1 MGHTFCSIEQLRTM
15 AKDTQSKKRKAS
27 VPEVE
32 AEKVKKVKNAV
43 ATPSEA
49 PAKKRKATD
58 DAAPTKMKKTK
69 TPKDTSEVKAATPT
83 DKAPKK
89 SSSTL
94 KEALKDSKK
103 APDSTK
109 KQTAE
114 PKKTNAV
121 SAKKTA
127 SKEKADKLAKPEI
140 EADEELDS
148 GLEDEDK
155 ESDSEPDDQT
165 KAMLKGFES
174 DGDDDEVDDGLPEGT
189 AVPVRKQL
197 SKKEEKKL
205 AKIKESEASEKPGVV
220 YIGRIPHGFYEN
232 EMRAYFGQFGKI
244 LQLRM
249 SRNKKTGAGKHYG
262 WIKFESSVVADIVAR
277 TMDNYLMFGH
287 ILKVKLIPEEQV
299 NEAWF
304 KGANKRFKKVPW
316 NKMQGRNLEQGKS
329 EETWNTK
336 VEQEAEKREKRAKK
350 LKEIGYEFKAP
361 TLKSATGVAKPKAP
375 EELTNGESEV
385 KAIEA
390 APVVEEAHKPAKKGK
405 KAKNTQAGVSKKEN
419 QAVTIPPTKE
429 DVAES
434 INDLIAEVAEKPKK
448 GKKVKVV
455 KATEAVV
462 DEPAVVATEE
472 STESKPKKEKKV
484 KKTKIVETAETSEAA
499 VPEPEADIPE
509 KKLKTKKS
517 KTSLVETTV
526 TPVAAPEETAK
537 KSKKVKKAKASA

>member
-1 MGHTFCSIEQLRTM
+1 MG
-15 AKDTQSKKRKAS
+15 AS

-89 SSSTL
+89 SASNPKGTL
-94 KEALKDSKK
+94 KDPKE
-103 APDSTK
+103 APDTTK
-109 KQTAE
+109 KQTAK
-114 PKKTNAV
+114 PKKATAV
-121 SAKKTA
+121 SEKKTA
-127 SKEKADKLAKPEI
+127 SKEKADKIANLET
-140 EADEELDS
+140 EAGEELDS

-155 ESDSEPDDQT
+155 DMDEESDSEPDDQT

-205 AKIKESEASEKPGVV
+205 AKIKESEASDKPGVV

-287 ILKVKLIPEEQV
+287 ILKVKLIPEEQLLSHQRR
-299 NEAWF
+299 
-304 KGANKRFKKVPW
+304 K
-316 NKMQGRNLEQGKS
+316 
-329 EETWNTK
+329 
-336 VEQEAEKREKRAKK
+336 
-350 LKEIGYEFKAP
+350 
-361 TLKSATGVAKPKAP
+361 TLRS
-375 EELTNGESEV
+375 LSM
-385 KAIEA
+385 
-390 APVVEEAHKPAKKGK
+390 
-405 KAKNTQAGVSKKEN
+405 
-419 QAVTIPPTKE
+419 
-429 DVAES
+429 
-434 INDLIAEVAEKPKK
+434 
-448 GKKVKVV
+448 
-455 KATEAVV
+455 
-462 DEPAVVATEE
+462 
-472 STESKPKKEKKV
+472 
-484 KKTKIVETAETSEAA
+484 TS
-499 VPEPEADIPE
+499 
-509 KKLKTKKS
+509 S
-517 KTSLVETTV
+517 
-526 TPVAAPEETAK
+526 
-537 KSKKVKKAKASA
+537 

>member
-1 MGHTFCSIEQLRTM
+1 MGSIEQLRTM
-15 AKDTQSKKRKAS
+15 AEDTQSKKRKAS

-155 ESDSEPDDQT
+155 DMDEESDSEPDDQT

-244 LQLRM
+244 LQLCM

-304 KGANKRFKKVPW
+304 KGAIKRFKKVPW

-361 TLKSATGVAKPKAP
+361 ALKSATGVA
-375 EELTNGESEV
+375 
-385 KAIEA
+385 
-390 APVVEEAHKPAKKGK
+390 
-405 KAKNTQAGVSKKEN
+405 KAKNTQAGVSKEEN

-434 INDLIAEVAEKPKK
+434 INDLIAEVAEKPRK

-537 KSKKVKKAKASA
+537 KSKKVK

>member
-1 MGHTFCSIEQLRTM
+1 M
-15 AKDTQSKKRKAS
+15 AKDMQSKKRKAS

-49 PAKKRKATD
+49 PAKKRKATE
-58 DAAPTKMKKTK
+58 DAAPAKVKKTK
-69 TPKDTSEVKAATPT
+69 TPKDTSEVKAPTTT
-83 DKAPKK
+83 DK
-89 SSSTL
+89 T
-94 KEALKDSKK
+94 
-103 APDSTK
+103 
-109 KQTAE
+109 
-114 PKKTNAV
+114 PKKTSSTSNPKETSKDPKDTVAA
-121 SAKKTA
+121 AKKPITAKPKKATAVTTKKVTA
-127 SKEKADKLAKPEI
+127 SKEKVDKPEI
-140 EADEELDS
+140 EADEEMDS

-155 ESDSEPDDQT
+155 DMDEESDSEPDDQT

-174 DGDDDEVDDGLPEGT
+174 DGDDEEVDDGLPEGT
-189 AVPVRKQL
+189 EVPVRRQL

-205 AKIKESEASEKPGVV
+205 AKIKESEASDKPGVV

-262 WIKFESSVVADIVAR
+262 WIKFESAVVADIVAR

-299 NEAWF
+299 NEDWF

-316 NKMQGRNLEQGKS
+316 NKMEGRNLEQGKS

-336 VEQEAEKREKRAKK
+336 VEKEAEKREKKSRK

-361 TLKSATGVAKPKAP
+361 TLKTATGVAKPKAP

-385 KAIEA
+385 KAVEA
-390 APVVEEAHKPAKKGK
+390 APVIEADKPSKKGK
-405 KAKNTQAGVSKKEN
+405 KTKKIQVSNGDPIPPTANKEEN
-419 QAVTIPPTKE
+419 RSVTFPPTKE

-434 INDLIAEVAEKPKK
+434 IDALIAEVTEKPKK
-448 GKKVKVV
+448 GKKTKVV
-455 KATEAVV
+455 KATEADVE
-462 DEPAVVATEE
+462 EPTIVAVEE
-472 STESKPKKEKKV
+472 STEPKPKKEKKV
-484 KKTKIVETAETSEAA
+484 KKTKTVEIAETTEVA
-499 VPEPEADIPE
+499 VPEPVADIPE

-517 KTSLVETTV
+517 KASLVETTA
-526 TPVAAPEETAK
+526 TPVVAPEETVR
-537 KSKKVKKAKASA
+537 KSKKVKKSKATA

>member
-49 PAKKRKATD
+49 PAKK
-58 DAAPTKMKKTK
+58 
-69 TPKDTSEVKAATPT
+69 PKDTSEVKAATPT

-155 ESDSEPDDQT
+155 DMDEESDSEPDDQT

-361 TLKSATGVAKPKAP
+361 
-375 EELTNGESEV
+375 
-385 KAIEA
+385 
-390 APVVEEAHKPAKKGK
+390 
-405 KAKNTQAGVSKKEN
+405 
-419 QAVTIPPTKE
+419 
-429 DVAES
+429 
-434 INDLIAEVAEKPKK
+434 
-448 GKKVKVV
+448 
-455 KATEAVV
+455 
-462 DEPAVVATEE
+462 
-472 STESKPKKEKKV
+472 
-484 KKTKIVETAETSEAA
+484 
-499 VPEPEADIPE
+499 
-509 KKLKTKKS
+509 
-517 KTSLVETTV
+517 
-526 TPVAAPEETAK
+526 
-537 KSKKVKKAKASA
+537 

>member
-155 ESDSEPDDQT
+155 DMDEVSDSEPDDQT

-336 VEQEAEKREKRAKK
+336 VEQEAEKREK
-350 LKEIGYEFKAP
+350 
-361 TLKSATGVAKPKAP
+361 T
-375 EELTNGESEV
+375 
-385 KAIEA
+385 
-390 APVVEEAHKPAKKGK
+390 AKKGK
-405 KAKNTQAGVSKKEN
+405 KAKNTQAGVSKEEN

-526 TPVAAPEETAK
+526 APVAAPEETG
-537 KSKKVKKAKASA
+537 

>member
-1 MGHTFCSIEQLRTM
+1 MGSLVSNSAHTFCSIEQLRTM

-32 AEKVKKVKNAV
+32 AEKVKKVKDAV

-140 EADEELDS
+140 EA
-148 GLEDEDK
+148 
-155 ESDSEPDDQT
+155 DDQT

-329 EETWNTK
+329 EETWN
-336 VEQEAEKREKRAKK
+336 
-350 LKEIGYEFKAP
+350 
-361 TLKSATGVAKPKAP
+361 
-375 EELTNGESEV
+375 
-385 KAIEA
+385 
-390 APVVEEAHKPAKKGK
+390 
-405 KAKNTQAGVSKKEN
+405 
-419 QAVTIPPTKE
+419 
-429 DVAES
+429 
-434 INDLIAEVAEKPKK
+434 
-448 GKKVKVV
+448 
-455 KATEAVV
+455 
-462 DEPAVVATEE
+462 
-472 STESKPKKEKKV
+472 
-484 KKTKIVETAETSEAA
+484 
-499 VPEPEADIPE
+499 
-509 KKLKTKKS
+509 
-517 KTSLVETTV
+517 
-526 TPVAAPEETAK
+526 
-537 KSKKVKKAKASA
+537 

>member
-27 VPEVE
+27 
-32 AEKVKKVKNAV
+32 
-43 ATPSEA
+43 
-49 PAKKRKATD
+49 D
-58 DAAPTKMKKTK
+58 DTAPTKMKKTK

-155 ESDSEPDDQT
+155 DMDEESDSEPDDQT

-174 DGDDDEVDDGLPEGT
+174 DGVDDGLPEGT

-361 TLKSATGVAKPKAP
+361 ALKSATGVAKPKAP

-405 KAKNTQAGVSKKEN
+405 KAKNTQAGVSKEEN

>member
-1 MGHTFCSIEQLRTM
+1 M
-15 AKDTQSKKRKAS
+15 AKDMQSKKRKAS

-49 PAKKRKATD
+49 PAKKRKATE
-58 DAAPTKMKKTK
+58 DAAPEKVKKTK
-69 TPKDTSEVKAATPT
+69 TPKDNSEVKAPT
-83 DKAPKK
+83 TTTVA
-89 SSSTL
+89 
-94 KEALKDSKK
+94 KK
-103 APDSTK
+103 AVTAKSTK
-109 KQTAE
+109 AT
-114 PKKTNAV
+114 AV
-121 SAKKTA
+121 SSKKTA
-127 SKEKADKLAKPEI
+127 SKVKVDKPVEPEI
-140 EADEELDS
+140 VADEELDS

-155 ESDSEPDDQT
+155 DMDGDSDSEPDDQT

-174 DGDDDEVDDGLPEGT
+174 DGDDEEVNDGLPEGT
-189 AVPVRKQL
+189 EVPIRKQL
-197 SKKEEKKL
+197 SKKEEKRL
-205 AKIKESEASEKPGVV
+205 AKIRESDASDKPGVI
-220 YIGRIPHGFYEN
+220 YLGRIPHGFYEN

-262 WIKFESSVVADIVAR
+262 WIKFESAVVADIVAR

-287 ILKVKLIPEEQV
+287 ILKVKLIPDEQV
-299 NEAWF
+299 NEDWF

-329 EETWNTK
+329 EETWNLK
-336 VEQEAEKREKRAKK
+336 VEKETEKREKRSQK
-350 LKEIGYEFKAP
+350 LKEIGYEFQAP
-361 TLKSATGVAKPKAP
+361 TLKTATGVAKPKAP
-375 EELTNGESEV
+375 EDLTNGESET

-390 APVVEEAHKPAKKGK
+390 APVIEETTKSSKKGK
-405 KAKNTQAGVSKKEN
+405 KAKAIQAGNAAPIPSTTSKEESR
-419 QAVTIPPTKE
+419 AVTVPPKKE

-434 INDLIAEVAEKPKK
+434 IDALISEATEKPKK

-462 DEPAVVATEE
+462 EEPAVLAVEEPTE
-472 STESKPKKEKKV
+472 PKSKKV
-484 KKTKIVETAETSEAA
+484 KKTKTIETAEITEVS
-499 VPEPEADIPE
+499 VPESVANILE

-537 KSKKVKKAKASA
+537 KTKKAKKAKASA

>member
-155 ESDSEPDDQT
+155 DMDEESDSEPDDQT

-316 NKMQGRNLEQGKS
+316 NKMQ
-329 EETWNTK
+329 
-336 VEQEAEKREKRAKK
+336 
-350 LKEIGYEFKAP
+350 EIGYEFKAP
-361 TLKSATGVAKPKAP
+361 ALKSATGVAKPKAP

-405 KAKNTQAGVSKKEN
+405 KAKNTQAGVSKEEN

>member
-69 TPKDTSEVKAATPT
+69 TPKDTSEVKAAAPT

-155 ESDSEPDDQT
+155 DMDEESDSEPDDQT

-361 TLKSATGVAKPKAP
+361 ALKSATGVA
-375 EELTNGESEV
+375 
-385 KAIEA
+385 
-390 APVVEEAHKPAKKGK
+390 
-405 KAKNTQAGVSKKEN
+405 KAKNTQAGVSKEEN

-434 INDLIAEVAEKPKK
+434 INDLIAEVAEKPRK

-537 KSKKVKKAKASA
+537 KSKKVK